1 MIRVPWVA
9 VVGGGMDTS
18 TMAIGGRD
26 SEVFTGRGSTCW
38 CRITRVSL
46 IRATRTAP
54 CVAADG
60 PGPPVL
66 AVSHHAQAGCPGRS
80 QPRRGCGWSGRVRP
94 RWCCC
99 PSSHGGREAAS
110 PLNEA
115 SDLLTRSPIGL
126 PRPLR
131 EYAAAI
137 GRLAAAITASPRTY
151 RAQRSGTD
159 PAPRI
164 TAPSA

>member
-54 CVAADG
+54 CVAVVDRHRRETAGPGARVYQSAKTVRTHQRMLGADG
-60 PGPPVL
+60 PRDVVQR
-66 AVSHHAQAGCPGRS
+66 A
-80 QPRRGCGWSGRVRP
+80 
-94 RWCCC
+94 
-99 PSSHGGREAAS
+99 RE
-110 PLNEA
+110 
-115 SDLLTRSPIGL
+115 
-126 PRPLR
+126 LR
-131 EYAAAI
+131 I
-137 GRLAAAITASPRTY
+137 V
-151 RAQRSGTD
+151 
-159 PAPRI
+159 
-164 TAPSA
+164 

>member
-60 PGPPVL
+60 PWATGPGGVPPCASGLPGKVTTAARLRLVGPRAAAVVL
-66 AVSHHAQAGCPGRS
+66 LPFV
-80 QPRRGCGWSGRVRP
+80 PRWPRGRV
-94 RWCCC
+94 
-99 PSSHGGREAAS
+99 AA
-110 PLNEA
+110 E
-115 SDLLTRSPIGL
+115 RG
-126 PRPLR
+126 
-131 EYAAAI
+131 
-137 GRLAAAITASPRTY
+137 
-151 RAQRSGTD
+151 Q
-159 PAPRI
+159 
-164 TAPSA
+164 